1 MDDKKTHE
9 LDNIINFVENEQQLK
24 EYLTKTISESVNI
37 DFTNYLETLI
47 EKKNLSKANLIK
59 AAGLD
64 RNYGY
69 QILSGKKNASRDKIL
84 RLCIAGNLTLE
95 ETNRL
100 LSLGSYPRLYSKDR
114 RDSII
119 TFALNKCMSTIDVD
133 LLLDKYNQIPLD

>member
-37 DFTNYLETLI
+37 DFTNYLEKLI